1 MVDFFARI
9 FIKDYQN
16 VKDGNV
22 RRKYGILASLF
33 GILSNL
39 LISAMKLVVGL
50 LFHLISITADAV
62 NNLADASSSIV
73 SLIGIRL
80 SAKPADKDHPFGHA
94 RSEYLAG
101 FIVAIIVAALGIVL
115 IINSAEDIIETALG
129 NKVAEKMSST
139 EAIITFIILAV
150 SIVLKLYQALF
161 NYSVGKKIDSTVLK
175 ATAAD
180 SRNDVIATAVVLIG
194 TIIGQYTNPTRVSI
208 DGILG
213 VAVGVFIG
221 ISGYKLIVSTADPLL
236 GKAPDLDIVNAFTAK
251 ILSYEGVIGMH
262 DLQMHSYGPNC
273 IFATCHVEVDA
284 SVNILTSH
292 DLIDNIERACLSDL
306 KIFTTIHI
314 DPIVLDDPLQNE
326 LKSEVLSLVKELS
339 FPCSIHDFRIV
350 KGDTHVNLI
359 FDLLVPMEEKL
370 TDRQIKT
377 ILSDKISLLKP
388 NYYTVIT
395 IDRDYTGRLQEK
407 GSRKK

>member
-139 EAIITFIILAV
+139 EALITFIILAV

-236 GKAPDLDIVNAFTAK
+236 GKAPDLDVVNAFTEK

-273 IFATCHVEVDA
+273 IFAPCHVEVDA

-350 KGDTHVNLI
+350 KGDTHINLI

-377 ILSDKISLLKP
+377 ILSDKISLLNP

-395 IDRDYTGRLQEK
+395 IDRDYTGRL
-407 GSRKK
+407 RKN

>member
-139 EAIITFIILAV
+139 EALITFIILAV

-236 GKAPDLDIVNAFTAK
+236 GKAPDLDVVNAFTAK

-350 KGDTHVNLI
+350 KGDTHINLI

-377 ILSDKISLLKP
+377 ILSDKISLLNP

-395 IDRDYTGRLQEK
+395 IDRDYTGRL
-407 GSRKK
+407 RKN

>member
-139 EAIITFIILAV
+139 EALITFIILAV

-236 GKAPDLDIVNAFTAK
+236 GKAPDLDVVNAFTEK

-350 KGDTHVNLI
+350 KGDTHINLI

-377 ILSDKISLLKP
+377 ILSDKISLLNP
-388 NYYTVIT
+388 NYNTVIT
-395 IDRDYTGRLQEK
+395 IDRDYTGRL
-407 GSRKK
+407 RKN

>member
-129 NKVAEKMSST
+129 TKVAEKMSST
-139 EAIITFIILAV
+139 EALITFIILAV

-236 GKAPDLDIVNAFTAK
+236 GKAPDLDVVNAFTAK

-292 DLIDNIERACLSDL
+292 DLIDNIERACLSNL

-350 KGDTHVNLI
+350 KGDTHINLI

-377 ILSDKISLLKP
+377 ILSDKISLLNP

-395 IDRDYTGRLQEK
+395 IDRDYTGRL
-407 GSRKK
+407 RKD

>member
-129 NKVAEKMSST
+129 TKVAEKMSST
-139 EAIITFIILAV
+139 EALITFIILAV

-236 GKAPDLDIVNAFTAK
+236 GKAPDLDVVNAFTAK

-350 KGDTHVNLI
+350 KGDTHINLI

-377 ILSDKISLLKP
+377 ILSDKISLLNP

-395 IDRDYTGRLQEK
+395 IDRDYTGRL
-407 GSRKK
+407 RKD

>member
-139 EAIITFIILAV
+139 EALITFIILAV

-161 NYSVGKKIDSTVLK
+161 NYSVGKRIDSTVLK

-236 GKAPDLDIVNAFTAK
+236 GKAPDLDVVNAFTAK

-350 KGDTHVNLI
+350 KGDTHINLI

-377 ILSDKISLLKP
+377 ILSDKISLLNP

-395 IDRDYTGRLQEK
+395 IDRDYTGRL
-407 GSRKK
+407 RKN

>member
-139 EAIITFIILAV
+139 EALITFIILAV

-236 GKAPDLDIVNAFTAK
+236 GKAPDLDVVNAFTEK

-350 KGDTHVNLI
+350 KGDTHINLI

-377 ILSDKISLLKP
+377 ILSDKISLLNP

-395 IDRDYTGRLQEK
+395 IDRDYTGRL
-407 GSRKK
+407 RKD

>member
-139 EAIITFIILAV
+139 EALITFIILAV

-236 GKAPDLDIVNAFTAK
+236 GKAPDLDVVNAFTAK

-350 KGDTHVNLI
+350 KGDTHINLI

-370 TDRQIKT
+370 TDKQIKT
-377 ILSDKISLLKP
+377 ILSDKISLLNP

-395 IDRDYTGRLQEK
+395 IDRDYTGRL
-407 GSRKK
+407 RKN

>member
-9 FIKDYQN
+9 FIKDYKN

-101 FIVAIIVAALGIVL
+101 FIVAIIVASLGIVL

-139 EAIITFIILAV
+139 EALITFIILAV

-236 GKAPDLDIVNAFTAK
+236 GKAPDLDVVNAFTAK

-350 KGDTHVNLI
+350 KGDTHINLI

-377 ILSDKISLLKP
+377 ILSDKISLLNP

-395 IDRDYTGRLQEK
+395 IDRDYTGRL
-407 GSRKK
+407 RKN

>member
-1 MVDFFARI
+1 M
-9 FIKDYQN
+9 
-16 VKDGNV
+16 
-22 RRKYGILASLF
+22 SL
-33 GILSNL
+33 L
-39 LISAMKLVVGL
+39 
-50 LFHLISITADAV
+50 
-62 NNLADASSSIV
+62 
-73 SLIGIRL
+73 
-80 SAKPADKDHPFGHA
+80 
-94 RSEYLAG
+94 
-101 FIVAIIVAALGIVL
+101 
-115 IINSAEDIIETALG
+115 
-129 NKVAEKMSST
+129 
-139 EAIITFIILAV
+139 
-150 SIVLKLYQALF
+150 
-161 NYSVGKKIDSTVLK
+161 
-175 ATAAD
+175 
-180 SRNDVIATAVVLIG
+180 
-194 TIIGQYTNPTRVSI
+194 
-208 DGILG
+208 
-213 VAVGVFIG
+213 
-221 ISGYKLIVSTADPLL
+221 ADPLL
-236 GKAPDLDIVNAFTAK
+236 GKAPDLDVVNAFTAK

-350 KGDTHVNLI
+350 KGDTHINLI

-377 ILSDKISLLKP
+377 ILSDKISLLNP

-395 IDRDYTGRLQEK
+395 IDRDYTGRL
-407 GSRKK
+407 RKN

>member
-1 MVDFFARI
+1 MIDLFARA

-16 VKDGNV
+16 VKDENV
-22 RRKYGILASLF
+22 RRKYGIMASLF

-73 SLIGIRL
+73 SLVGIRL

-115 IINSAEDIIETALG
+115 IINSAEDIVETALG
-129 NKVAEKMSST
+129 NKSAEKMSAT
-139 EAIITFIILAV
+139 EAVITFIVLSV
-150 SIVLKLYQALF
+150 SVFLKIYQAVF
-161 NYSVGKKIDSTVLK
+161 NYAIGKKINSTVLK

-180 SRNDVIATAVVLIG
+180 SRNDAIATAVVLIG
-194 TIIGQYTNPTRVSI
+194 TIIAQYAELTGISV

-213 VAVGVFIG
+213 AAVGIFIG
-221 ISGYKLIVSTADPLL
+221 FSGYRLIISTADPLL
-236 GKAPDLDIVNAFTAK
+236 GKAPDIETVNTFTSK

-284 SVNILTSH
+284 SVDILTSH

-314 DPIVLDDPLQNE
+314 DPIVLNDPLQNE
-326 LKSEVLSLVKELS
+326 LKSEVLSLLKELA

-370 TDRQIKT
+370 TDRQIKK
-377 ILSDKISLLKP
+377 IVSDKISLL
-388 NYYTVIT
+388 NETYYAVIT
-395 IDRDYTGRLQEK
+395 IDRDYTGRLQK
-407 GSRKK
+407 

>member
-39 LISAMKLVVGL
+39 LMSAMKLVVGL

-139 EAIITFIILAV
+139 EALITFIILAV

-236 GKAPDLDIVNAFTAK
+236 GKAPDLDVVNAFTEK

-350 KGDTHVNLI
+350 KGDTHINLI

-377 ILSDKISLLKP
+377 ILSDKISLLNP

-395 IDRDYTGRLQEK
+395 IDRDYTGRL
-407 GSRKK
+407 RKN

>member
-115 IINSAEDIIETALG
+115 IINSAEDIIETAVG

-139 EAIITFIILAV
+139 EALITFIILAV

-236 GKAPDLDIVNAFTAK
+236 GKAPDLDVVNAFTEK

-350 KGDTHVNLI
+350 KGDTHINLI

-377 ILSDKISLLKP
+377 ILSDKISLLNP

-395 IDRDYTGRLQEK
+395 IDRDYTGRL
-407 GSRKK
+407 RKD

>member
-129 NKVAEKMSST
+129 TKVAEKMSST
-139 EAIITFIILAV
+139 EALITFIILAV

-236 GKAPDLDIVNAFTAK
+236 GKAPDLDVVNAFTAK
-251 ILSYEGVIGMH
+251 ILSYEGVIGTH

-350 KGDTHVNLI
+350 KGDTHINLI

-377 ILSDKISLLKP
+377 ILSDKISLLNP

-395 IDRDYTGRLQEK
+395 IDRDYTGRL
-407 GSRKK
+407 RKD

>member
-139 EAIITFIILAV
+139 EALITFIILAV

-236 GKAPDLDIVNAFTAK
+236 GKAPDLDVVNAFTEK

-350 KGDTHVNLI
+350 KGDTHINLI

-377 ILSDKISLLKP
+377 ILSDKISLLNP

-395 IDRDYTGRLQEK
+395 IDRDYTGRL
-407 GSRKK
+407 RKN